1 MSEKTKTILLIVA
14 SVLGLILVCYLAV
27 CIACS
32 INGLTFGEQIC
43 SMFGQAPI
51 VVFCIYFL
59 LYLYIFSQTFCNHR
73 LYNSQMKI
81 HS

>member
-1 MSEKTKTILLIVA
+1 MSEKTKTSLLIVA

-43 SMFGQAPI
+43 SMFGQAPKSAEKLAEA
-51 VVFCIYFL
+51 VVK
-59 LYLYIFSQTFCNHR
+59 TPVA
-73 LYNSQMKI
+73 
-81 HS
+81 